1 MLALV
6 SFTSTVYPSLIGTRP
21 PSLLFLSK
29 HVDAHAQTHTHTR
42 IHSRVRM
49 YSRGPAR
56 TYTCR
61 GVMGTSGGAHPMH
74 RQTFPGEHQKNHQR
88 GFKRAA
94 TANPN
99 THTDT
104 HTHTPLGC
112 RGKRPDQ
119 MSGGNKEH
127 LFALEGIAALM
138 VNSPSTR
145 AGFLPSRCVSSTH
158 PHIYTYTLCHPA
170 RITGPPGH
178 RDSQVVRGAFF
189 FFHKTISVCQGQA
202 VWPRT
207 SPHNTQSEAGREDQY
222 TACVCVW

>member
-1 MLALV
+1 MRRHTHTHAYTRAFGCTHAVRHVRTHAGELWEHLEELIQCTDKR
-6 SFTSTVYPSLIGTRP
+6 FLESTKRTIRGASNGP
-21 PSLLFLSK
+21 PPLT
-29 HVDAHAQTHTHTR
+29 QTHTL
-42 IHSRVRM
+42 
-49 YSRGPAR
+49 
-56 TYTCR
+56 
-61 GVMGTSGGAHPMH
+61 
-74 RQTFPGEHQKNHQR
+74 
-88 GFKRAA
+88 
-94 TANPN
+94 
-99 THTDT
+99 T

-222 TACVCVW
+222 TTCVCVW